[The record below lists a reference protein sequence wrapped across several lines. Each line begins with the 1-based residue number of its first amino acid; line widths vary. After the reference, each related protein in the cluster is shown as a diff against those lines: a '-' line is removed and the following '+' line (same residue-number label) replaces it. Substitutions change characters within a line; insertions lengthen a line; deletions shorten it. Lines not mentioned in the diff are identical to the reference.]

1 MKQYT
6 SRKEREHIE
15 SQFDAFMHDTIKKC
29 IRNAIKK
36 VSRAEKKHCD
46 ISLETLG
53 EDLLGKLTDYDA
65 FPEDD
70 LDDGFEIE
78 ADLKIRITSGKAKEL
93 LTGLT
98 ERELQ
103 VLVLRIVHELEYDEI
118 AELLH
123 ITPERAR
130 VYKSTGI
137 NKAKGR
143 VEKYGICKEDL
154 L

>member
-15 SQFDAFMHDTIKKC
+15 KQFDAFMHE
-29 IRNAIKK
+29 
-36 VSRAEKKHCD
+36 S
-46 ISLETLG
+46 
-53 EDLLGKLTDYDA
+53 LLGKLAEDDA
-65 FPEDD
+65 FLEDD
-70 LDDGFEIE
+70 SNEGFEIE
-78 ADLKIRITSGKAKEL
+78 ADLKIRITNNKAKEL
-93 LTGLT
+93 LSGLT
-98 ERELQ
+98 DREIQ
-103 VLVLRIVHELEYDEI
+103 VLILRIVHELEYDEI
-118 AELLH
+118 AKLLH

-143 VEKYGICKEDL
+143 VEKYGIRKEDL